1 MTLDKFG
8 RHLSHRR
15 ANRIYLIQEA
25 GYERIKQ
32 DIDQKVHETY
42 KDYVDKS
49 IKANDLVTGKEVGEA
64 IGRAESLLTHRL
76 QQLIQDKLNDYEDR
90 IRQICTAED
99 RMLRCAML
107 LPFIAVAGADPR
119 FYDVNGRAYLE
130 MRMNCKIL
138 MVGGSD
144 FISFNV
150 HIHDSGG
157 KVIKMNSKTI
167 VGYALEK
174 GMRIYF
180 VQHPA
185 LDNINSF
192 FLLEYIPWNVNETPL
207 FQ

>member
-8 RHLSHRR
+8 RYLSHRR

-25 GYERIKQ
+25 GYEQVKQ
-32 DIDQKVHETY
+32 HIDQKVQEAI

-49 IKANDLVTGKEVGEA
+49 ITANDLITSKEVGEA
-64 IGRAESLLTHRL
+64 IGRAESLLGHRL
-76 QQLIQDKLNDYEDR
+76 QQSFQDTLKDYEDR

-107 LPFIAVAGADPR
+107 LPFTAVAGADPR

-130 MRMNCKIL
+130 IRMDCKIL

-144 FISFNV
+144 FLNFNV
-150 HIHDSGG
+150 HIHDSRG
-157 KVIKMNSKTI
+157 KVTKINSKNL

-174 GMRIYF
+174 GMHIYV

-185 LDNINSF
+185 LDNISSF
-192 FLLEYIPWNVNETPL
+192 FLLEYIPWNVNDTPL